1 MSTSRPD
8 RRLRTATFVLTMAA
22 AFAFGGCAVPY
33 PVVTAGGPFEVPPS
47 PSRDP
52 LDDRGAR
59 VTVVATAPAG
69 CRFLGLATGVG
80 GAKSGSLEAG
90 EPHFGEYREQA
101 LVALRNAVGAVGGT
115 HVVPDAEVTF
125 FHPVNTNPSTLTA
138 VLVRGPALSCPR

>member
-1 MSTSRPD
+1 MSTSRRD
-8 RRLRTATFVLTMAA
+8 RLCRAA
-22 AFAFGGCAVPY
+22 ALALTVASVVASAGCAVPF
-33 PVVTAGGPFEVPPS
+33 PIVTAGGPFEVPPS
-47 PSRDP
+47 PSREP
-52 LDDRGAR
+52 LDERGAR

-80 GAKSGSLEAG
+80 GKTSDSLEAG
-90 EPHFGEYREQA
+90 EPHFGEYRDQA

-125 FHPVNTNPSTLTA
+125 FNQVNMNPSTITA